1 MDPRLHSCAPVD
13 VSRTETNAA
22 QPPVNRRPPDGGAE
36 PRLNAQTQVLIRVS
50 EQTGDS
56 VFNIDNGIGDA
67 SDGIG
72 HFVTNAIDVTHATR
86 TEAAMRR
93 LNTLLEAQS
102 ARIAGALHD
111 EASQFLASAH
121 LAIAAIAQDV
131 PPPVQVRLQEVRL
144 QLDEVAEQLRR
155 VSDELHPSILDDL
168 DPIDAIRSAAR
179 TFTRRTRVQLAIEAR
194 MDEPCPPAVGAIL
207 FRFVQEALTN
217 IGAHARATTASVSIA
232 REGSRLVCAVRDDGV
247 GFDVAATLACCGHRR
262 LGLMLIRDRLEAA
275 GGSLDIASAP
285 RKGTRLRAVLP
296 LEIEI

>member
-1 MDPRLHSCAPVD
+1 MDPRLHHCTPVD
-13 VSRTETNAA
+13 VSRTDTNAG
-22 QPPVNRRPPDGGAE
+22 QPSVNARPPDGGVE
-36 PRLNAQTQVLIRVS
+36 PRLNAQTHAVIRVS
-50 EQTGDS
+50 EQAGDS
-56 VFNIDNGIGDA
+56 VFSIESGSADT
-67 SDGIG
+67 SDIG

-86 TEAAMRR
+86 TEAARRR
-93 LNTLLEAQS
+93 LNSLLEAQS

-275 GGSLDIASAP
+275 GGSLDIASAL
-285 RKGTRLRAVLP
+285 RKGTRLRAVMP